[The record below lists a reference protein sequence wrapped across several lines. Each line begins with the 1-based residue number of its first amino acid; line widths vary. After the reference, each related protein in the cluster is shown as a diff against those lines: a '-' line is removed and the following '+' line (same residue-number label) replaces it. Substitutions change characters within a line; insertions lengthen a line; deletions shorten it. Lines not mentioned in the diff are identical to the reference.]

1 VLDLCRSDRLP
12 ERAAFDAEV
21 DAFVDWVKASPPA
34 QPKGEV
40 LLPGDIE
47 RRTREE
53 RKSRGIPLDDTTLRE
68 ITEAA
73 VSVGMDRDEVTAGIA
88 AAGAAPS

>member
-1 VLDLCRSDRLP
+1 
-12 ERAAFDAEV
+12 
-21 DAFVDWVKASPPA
+21 
-34 QPKGEV
+34 V

-53 RKSRGIPLDDTTLRE
+53 RLQHGIPLDDTTTLE

-73 VSVGMDRDEVTAGIA
+73 VSVGMARAEVDAKLC
-88 AAGAAPS
+88 